1 MGLQTFLGP
10 ILTGTQKNTNPVA
23 VTSATPSVNFLTGN
37 GGGYR
42 NTGAGDVFQFIA
54 IPATTLT
61 SIAAASFPYTFI
73 PTYSVGGVAYPLA
86 FPAGSYID
94 NIDLTVNTAITFS
107 GSPTSLAIEVQL
119 VGAPGTTYATAQ
131 TVATTTLTAA
141 SLPTIG
147 VYSAG
152 NTATTASATNPMVFT
167 GTATPLAM
175 LQNTGPSD
183 CLLQLKLTFTGG
195 TSPVIS
201 AGAFGFAFNYVQ
213 RNPDGSWYPQTP
225 PATFPSIPPA
235 VY

>member
-1 MGLQTFLGP
+1 MGMQTFLGP
-10 ILTGTQKNTNPVA
+10 ILTGTQKNTNPAA

-42 NTGAGDVFQFIA
+42 NTGAGDNFQFIS

-61 SIAAASFPYTFI
+61 GIAAASYPYTFI
-73 PTYSVGGVAYPLA
+73 PTYTVSGVAYPLA

-94 NIDLTVNTAITFS
+94 NIDLIVNTAITFS

-131 TVATTTLTAA
+131 TIATATLTAA

-147 VYSAG
+147 VYATG
-152 NTATTASATNPMVFT
+152 NTGTSASATNPIVYT

-175 LQNTGPSD
+175 LQNSGASD
-183 CLLQLKLTFTGG
+183 CLLQLKMTFTGG
-195 TSPVIS
+195 TTPAIS
-201 AGAFGFAFNYVQ
+201 AGAIGFAVNYVM
-213 RNPDGSWYPQTP
+213 RNPDGTWYPQTP
-225 PATFPSIPPA
+225 PSTFPSIPPV